1 MISEDH
7 VFTVLHR
14 RWITSL
20 WMITTPLLYIFL
32 VIYINL
38 TILEREK
45 EYLGWTCVI
54 VFIEVL
60 KMIVVYENR
69 VTEAEHSEI
78 HRRKQQQTETSQQGS
93 NTLPLCNFIMY
104 MFGAVGLVLLNS
116 VTLTAELILKA
127 RNGER
132 VLKDLRV
139 IVFPSE
145 CVFALY
151 WLILLMHAY
160 CKYLFNFFIVIRGSS
175 A

>member
-1 MISEDH
+1 
-7 VFTVLHR
+7 
-14 RWITSL
+14 
-20 WMITTPLLYIFL
+20 MITIPLLDIFL
-32 VIYINL
+32 VIYIHL
-38 TILEREK
+38 TILKKEK

-69 VTEAEHSEI
+69 VTAAEHSEAQ
-78 HRRKQQQTETSQQGS
+78 RRQQQTETNQQGS

-116 VTLTAELILKA
+116 VTLAAELILKA

-151 WLILLMHAY
+151 WLILLLHAY
-160 CKYLFNFFIVIRGSS
+160 CKYLFIYLF
-175 A
+175 